1 MKKKLLLM
9 AIITLLVVPLM
20 VVNAASKTDSIVKGL
35 KELVKDFDGK
45 VTYEDNRIDI
55 DWETT
60 NSKSSEISYSYKDNI
75 IEYDSGELTSYED
88 AEDAMAHS
96 LYFSYIVETA
106 LKLNG
111 CSEEELNEFYQEN
124 EDIALNFETNGIEIR
139 NYGEEKSFE
148 SSDGTGT
155 MTMSPIYLK
164 IDVSRVTIGDKPI
177 EPTKTTI
184 NSVIE
189 DLNSDKEFTKVEEEG
204 KVLEENEL
212 SIDDEYLYFYHT
224 YYWDEY
230 YYVSFNVENDILT
243 YEDSNI
249 ETYEDAETAT
259 SHHLFAVQILALA
272 LKENGYPTELIQE
285 FLSSEDFEVNYE
297 LNGFDIKELG
307 ENTEYTSYDGTSK
320 LYVTPMSF
328 KIDFKKANL
337 YKLNKDNTIQYNV
350 IEGANKSFTKDDNL
364 VFRFDINYSKFLESG
379 KVFIDGK
386 EVAKENYTVTEG
398 STIITF
404 NSKFLKGLSK
414 EEHTIKATTSDG
426 SAEANFSIIDNPYT
440 GNYLMRFITIFGVIV
455 LGLIT
460 IPVLKRKKLFNK

>member
-1 MKKKLLLM
+1 MKKKVLLT
-9 AIITLLVVPLM
+9 AIITLLIVPLM
-20 VVNAASKTDSIVKGL
+20 VVNAATKTDAVVERL
-35 KELVKDFDGK
+35 KEMAKEFNGE
-45 VTYEDNRIDI
+45 VTYEDNTINI
-55 DWETT
+55 NWASS
-60 NSKSSEISYSYKDNI
+60 NPKSSEIVYPYKGTI
-75 IEYDSGELTSYED
+75 IEYDSGELTSFEE
-88 AEDAMAHS
+88 AEDAFAHFMYLS
-96 LYFSYIVETA
+96 NIIESA

-111 CSEEELNEFYQEN
+111 FSDVQINEFYLGDEY
-124 EDIALNFETNGIEIR
+124 ETLTFEKNGIEIR
-139 NYGEEKSFE
+139 DYGEEKTFKSP
-148 SSDGTGT
+148 DGTGT
-155 MTMSPIYLK
+155 FTTSSTYIK
-164 IDVSRVTIGDKPI
+164 IDVSRVAIGDKPI
-177 EPTKTTI
+177 EPTTTTI
-184 NSVIE
+184 NDVVE
-189 DLNSDKEFTKVEEEG
+189 DLNSNAEFTKVEEDGEII
-204 KVLEENEL
+204 EENSL
-212 SIDDEYLYFYHT
+212 SMDDENVYFYHT
-224 YYWDEY
+224 YYWNEY
-230 YYVSFNVENDILT
+230 HYVSFNVENDILT

-259 SHHLFAVQILALA
+259 SHHLFAIQILALA
-272 LKENGYPTELIQE
+272 LEQNGYPTELIQE
-285 FLSSEDFEVNYE
+285 LLNSEDFEVNYE
-297 LNGFDIKELG
+297 LNGFDVKELG

-440 GNYLMRFITIFGVIV
+440 GNYLIRFITIFGVIV